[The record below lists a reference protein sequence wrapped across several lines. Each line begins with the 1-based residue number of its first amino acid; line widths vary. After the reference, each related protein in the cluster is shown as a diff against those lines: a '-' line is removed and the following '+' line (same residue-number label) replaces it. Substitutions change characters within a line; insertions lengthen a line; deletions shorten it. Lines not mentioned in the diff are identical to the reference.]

1 MEHFRQK
8 ASAKLLPSL
17 PVFSTRCFYMC
28 SFAGGNQQQMLDREM
43 ALICC
48 SRVRCAI
55 YDGTLGGTVS
65 A

>member
-1 MEHFRQK
+1 MEQFRQK

-48 SRVRCAI
+48 SRSAVQST
-55 YDGTLGGTVS
+55 TLGGTVS